1 MVSLKKI
8 VDGCWHE
15 QVIEHEVVD
24 SHCHKW
30 GRAAIGARKG
40 WATEVG
46 QGDEG
51 RAQRRDVVQTWGR
64 AVGVGA
70 ERHVKRGGA
79 EWSGTWSGERS
90 GAWGRGAR
98 LGGETRKEAERRDG
112 AMQHVKGQMIK
123 C

>member
-1 MVSLKKI
+1 M
-8 VDGCWHE
+8 
-15 QVIEHEVVD
+15 
-24 SHCHKW
+24 
-30 GRAAIGARKG
+30 
-40 WATEVG
+40 G

-70 ERHVKRGGA
+70 ERHVERGGGVERHVERGA
-79 EWSGTWSGERS
+79 ERCR
-90 GAWGRGAR
+90 GRGAR

-112 AMQHVKGQMIK
+112 AMQHSNGQMIK

>member
-1 MVSLKKI
+1 MVSLEKI

-70 ERHVKRGGA
+70 ERHVKRGVERHVERGA
-79 EWSGTWSGERS
+79 ERCR
-90 GAWGRGAR
+90 GRGAR

-112 AMQHVKGQMIK
+112 AMQHVMKQTIK